1 MTCFHFAT
9 PPPHPCPVPLASS
22 LSYASPSFKIYR
34 TKSCSVSVWRGGSSL
49 KPEVV
54 KTELPCSVF
63 LVCNG
68 AMGSSPFQTTNMQRL
83 SSHGWNNLYWGMFGS
98 QGRIIFQSIP
108 FVSCTAKWKRAPPKN
123 TKGKG
128 LLHDRRQ
135 NWHESSPSLV
145 WARWFGTGS
154 STELLLHLLLNSKS
168 PLQVHLVSYW
178 IMYWFHC
185 VMILQKRVKITS
197 KTGLMH

>member
-34 TKSCSVSVWRGGSSL
+34 TKSCSVFGGGGSSL

-145 WARWFGTGS
+145 CARSFGTGS